1 MLAGMKRKALLVQG
15 CLLAELSMACGGIV
29 APTMDIDATV
39 EAK

>member
-15 CLLAELSMACGGIV
+15 CLLAALSMACGGTA

>member
-1 MLAGMKRKALLVQG
+1 MLAGMKRKALLVLG
-15 CLLAELSMACGGIV
+15 CLLAALSMACGDTA